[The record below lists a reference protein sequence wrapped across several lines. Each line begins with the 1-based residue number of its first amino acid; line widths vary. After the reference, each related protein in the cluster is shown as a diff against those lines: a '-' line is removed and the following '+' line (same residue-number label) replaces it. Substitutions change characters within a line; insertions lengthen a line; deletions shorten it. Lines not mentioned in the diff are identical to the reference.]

1 MYSFIAKVG
10 LLMYTIDTPEIII
23 KCLKQTKTLY
33 LKYYLTH
40 DERRQLI
47 SETSDS
53 ACLLFEYYLRVASY
67 TKPVPLDDV
76 TSAEYFGWLPTK
88 VRRIRTQLVHNNWFR
103 HTKGRLNNGQRVDM
117 YYLGKDAVEAT
128 MITGK
133 FPGGALE
140 HLKAPADIEDVLD
153 SLDAVTH

>member
-1 MYSFIAKVG
+1 MH
-10 LLMYTIDTPEIII
+10 TIDNPEITI

-67 TKPVPLDDV
+67 TKPVPLDDD
-76 TSAEYFGWLPTK
+76 TAAEYFGWIPSK
-88 VRRIRTQLVHNNWFR
+88 VRRIRLQLVHNNWFS
-103 HTKGRLNNGQRVDM
+103 HAKGKLNNGQRVEM

-128 MITGK
+128 LITTKSPEGV
-133 FPGGALE
+133 LE
-140 HLKAPADIEDVLD
+140 HLKAPADIEDILE
-153 SLDAVTH
+153 SLDTVTH